1 MNYTEVLSGIWVSDV
16 QLLQNRDFMI
26 DNQIDIILNCTQYY
40 DFPSVEAQKIRLPFS
55 PNVSDETNLQMLKQ
69 NKTKIIDFLR
79 QHMED
84 HNILISCYDG
94 LSISPMIVA
103 LLIQEISDINPS
115 GIFEILL
122 ILDCFKIYLIITG
135 ISVYLIL
142 FWR

>member
-1 MNYTEVLSGIWVSDV
+1 MNYTEVLSGVWVSDV
-16 QLLQNRDFMI
+16 KLLQNRDFMI
-26 DNQIDIILNCTQYY
+26 DNQISIILNCTQYY
-40 DFPSVEAQKIRLPFS
+40 DFPSVDAQKIRLPFS

-115 GIFEILL
+115 GIFEILKTYNPQFQL
-122 ILDCFKIYLIITG
+122 WCDLRSF
-135 ISVYLIL
+135 
-142 FWR
+142 